1 MIKLYNSLSRELE
14 VFTPQDPERVT
25 MYACGPTVYGAAHIG
40 NARPAVVFDTL
51 ARVLAYDF
59 GFHRLHYVSNFTDV
73 DDKIIQAAAEA
84 GTNMERMTEYFST
97 KYLNDMRSLG
107 NNASVERPR
116 ATDYIPNMVNM
127 IERLITKGHAYVVE
141 GEVFFSVPSNPYPGI
156 ANHAEGGLQSGEHR
170 IAADTKKRDPRDFVL
185 WKPAKEGEPYWPSPW
200 SKGRPGWHIECSSMI
215 EETLGTTIDIHA
227 GGQDLRFPHHEAEM
241 AQSACAHDG
250 APLARY
256 WIHNGMLTVDGEK
269 MSKSLNN
276 VVLVD
281 DLLLRYPG
289 ESIRYL
295 MLLTHYRSPLDYTK
309 SGLARAHR
317 SLTSLYSTLWEYKDV
332 EALAG
337 VHPNE
342 RLMDKLRSD
351 LNTPGAIG
359 DLHAL
364 AGFLRN
370 RDDKPFYKA
379 QLIKSGQALGL
390 FKTDVEAWMTTG
402 VDKLAIDALIEERN
416 AARAARDFAEAD
428 RIRDQ
433 LAHMGITVADGAHGT
448 SWRKT

>member
-1 MIKLYNSLSRELE
+1 MIKLYNSLTRQLE
-14 VFTPQDPERVT
+14 EFRPQDPERVT

-40 NARPAVVFDTL
+40 NARPAIVFDTL
-51 ARVLAYDF
+51 ARLLQYDF
-59 GFHRLHYVSNFTDV
+59 GFHRVRYVSNFTDI
-73 DDKIIQAAAEA
+73 DDKIIAAAAEA
-84 GTNMERMTEYFST
+84 NTTIEALTSHFSE
-97 KYLNDMRSLG
+97 KYIRDMSMLG
-107 NNASVERPR
+107 NSRAVERPY
-116 ATDYIPNMVNM
+116 ATYHIPDMVKM
-127 IERLITKGHAYVVE
+127 IERLISKGHAYE
-141 GEVFFSVPSNPYPGI
+141 IDGEVFFDVPSNPYPGM

-170 IAADTKKRDPRDFVL
+170 VGVDSKKRDPRDFVL
-185 WKPAKEGEPYWPSPW
+185 WKPAKEGEPLWHSPW
-200 SKGRPGWHIECSSMI
+200 SEGRPGWHIECSAMI
-215 EETLGTTIDIHA
+215 ESNLGTTIDIHA

-241 AQSACAHDG
+241 AQSSCSHDG

-256 WIHNGMLTVDGEK
+256 WVHNGMLTVDGEK
-269 MSKSLNN
+269 MSKSLGN

-289 ESIRYL
+289 ESIRYF
-295 MLLTHYRSPLDYTK
+295 MLLTHYRSPIDYTK

-317 SLTSLYSTLWEYKDV
+317 SLTSLYSTLWEYNDV
-332 EALAG
+332 VPEAN
-337 VHPNE
+337 VHASE
-342 RLMDKLRSD
+342 RFMEKLRSD

-359 DLHAL
+359 DLHAM

-379 QLIKSGQALGL
+379 QLIKSGQAMGL
-390 FKTDVEAWMTTG
+390 FQTSIEDWMTIG
-402 VDKLAIDALIEERN
+402 VDKLAVNALIAERDV
-416 AARAARDFAEAD
+416 ARAARDFAEAD